1 MSPKA
6 GKLRFR
12 LAIGLPLSTLA
23 TLALAGASP
32 AWAQMGGMS
41 PGMGP
46 GMGKPGGMAPHEEK
60 DEGPAEVA
68 PDAEEKAPASK
79 ESDASYLEHARRRT
93 KVVEFDGY
101 YRMRTDYLYKMN
113 MGQGYNP
120 GNGTPPALPPFPVP
134 SECLPTQGG
143 TTVLGCGDNGLG
155 DGNMRLRIEPT
166 INISDQ
172 VRVRSQFDVFDNL
185 ILGSTPDSLVNPYV
199 PNQHQSTPVGQTSAA
214 APTDVL
220 SNTQNSYNGSILA
233 KRAWGEIDTEF
244 GSLRFGRMPWHF
256 GRGMYFNRGDCA
268 DCEGGT
274 TVDRLMVLTT
284 IYGHQLALASDFG
297 AQGYHIGYTDLGQH
311 NTGGFPLDLTQKDDV
326 TQYMVALTK
335 IDDDKT
341 WRDRIAAGD
350 VMVNYGAQL
359 VYRSQDYA
367 TFDINPYPN
376 SAYGANN
383 QTAGVPLSSTDF
395 GNSITTNVNALL
407 FIPSLWFKLGW
418 KALTLE
424 FEGNMLAGKMGNAG
438 PLRYNNLNQSDQGL
452 KILQA
457 GFVLASQLKLYND
470 SLFIGFETGGA
481 TGDQAELAYGYNPM
495 SASNSLYYPYL
506 NYRWKFVPQPPGD
519 RNLNDFHFSPEYH
532 VDEILFRRILGTV
545 TNAIYFKPSIAY
557 WLDLDSRKEN
567 DVGISGS
574 KTSTLEPL
582 GASSGPWPHSA
593 VRSAT
598 TRRTHCGTQPR
609 TRAHRRSS
617 ARSSESSSR
626 TLLLLR
632 YSRLQRLDALLGVLL
647 GSRVVLV
654 VGRQVLLE
662 RGQRVVVA
670 PILRVQQP
678 EVVVRA

>member
-6 GKLRFR
+6 GSLRFR
-12 LAIGLPLSTLA
+12 LAIGLPL
-23 TLALAGASP
+23 TLALALAGTSP
-32 AWAQMGGMS
+32 AWAQMGGMG

-46 GMGKPGGMAPHEEK
+46 GMGKPGGMSPHEEK
-60 DEGPAEVA
+60 EEGPAEVA

-79 ESDASYLEHARRRT
+79 ESDASYLEQARRRT

-101 YRMRTDYLYKMN
+101 YRVRTDYLYKMN

-120 GNGTPPALPPFPVP
+120 GNGTPPALPPFPIP
-134 SECLPTQGG
+134 SECLPTAGG
-143 TTVLGCGDNGLG
+143 QAVIGCNDNGLG
-155 DGNMRLRIEPT
+155 GGNMRLRVEPT

-172 VRVRSQFDVFDNL
+172 VRVRSQLDVFDNL
-185 ILGSTPDSLVNPYV
+185 IMGSSADSLVNPYV
-199 PNQHQSTPVGQTSAA
+199 PNQDYRAGQTTAA
-214 APTDVL
+214 APTDVM
-220 SNTQNSYNGSILA
+220 SNTQNSYVGSILA
-233 KRAWGEIDTEF
+233 KRAWGEIDTEY

-256 GRGMYFNRGDCA
+256 GRGMYFNRGDCS

-274 TVDRLMVLTT
+274 TVDRLMALTS
-284 IYGHQLALASDFG
+284 IYGHQLALAADFG
-297 AQGYHIGYTDLGQH
+297 AQGYHLGYTDLGQQ
-311 NTGGFPLDLTQKDDV
+311 NAGGFPLDLTQKDDV

-341 WRDRIAAGD
+341 WRERIAAGD

-367 TFDINPYPN
+367 TFSISQYDNPPYGTN
-376 SAYGANN
+376 SQPTG
-383 QTAGVPLSSTDF
+383 TPLTSSDF
-395 GNSITTNVNALL
+395 GKSITTNVNALL

-438 PLRYNNLNQSDQGL
+438 PLRYNNSNKSDEGL
-452 KILQA
+452 SILQA
-457 GFVLASQLKLYND
+457 GWVLASQLKLYND

-481 TGDQAELAYGYNPM
+481 TGDQAELAYNKAIGGNG
-495 SASNSLYYPYL
+495 LYYPYL

-545 TNAIYFKPSIAY
+545 SNAIYFKPSIAY

-574 KTSTLEPL
+574 AIYSIAPVPVSTPGNSMNYGVELDLGLHYRNHRENIYAGATWGIFWPMAALSRPTGNDTQNPLWNTAEDTS
-582 GASSGPWPHSA
+582 AA
-593 VRSAT
+593 QVI
-598 TRRTHCGTQPR
+598 RTF
-609 TRAHRRSS
+609 
-617 ARSSESSSR
+617 
-626 TLLLLR
+626 
-632 YSRLQRLDALLGVLL
+632 
-647 GSRVVLV
+647 
-654 VGRQVLLE
+654 VG
-662 RGQRVVVA
+662 
-670 PILRVQQP
+670 IKF
-678 EVVVRA
+678 

>member
-1 MSPKA
+1 MSPTA
-6 GKLRFR
+6 GRLRFR
-12 LAIGLPLSTLA
+12 LAIGLPL
-23 TLALAGASP
+23 TLALAGTSP

-46 GMGKPGGMAPHEEK
+46 GMGKPGGMSPHEEK
-60 DEGPAEVA
+60 DEGPAEAA
-68 PDAEEKAPASK
+68 PDAEEKAPANK

-101 YRMRTDYLYKMN
+101 YRVRTDFLHKMN
-113 MGQGYNP
+113 MDQGYNNAGP
-120 GNGTPPALPPFPVP
+120 GPAALPPFPTP
-134 SECLPTQGG
+134 SECMTAPGG
-143 TTVLGCGDNGLG
+143 ATFVGCNDQSLGS
-155 DGNMRLRIEPT
+155 GNMRLRIEPT

-185 ILGSTPDSLVNPYV
+185 ILGSTPDSLLNPYV
-199 PNQHQSTPVGQTSAA
+199 PTQTASIGQTTATSA

-220 SNTQNSYNGSILA
+220 SNTQNSYTGSILA
-233 KRAWGEIDTEF
+233 KRAWGEIDTEL

-284 IYGHQLALASDFG
+284 IYGHQLALAADFG
-297 AQGYHIGYTDLGQH
+297 AQGYHIGYTDLGQK
-311 NTGGFPLDLTQKDDV
+311 NTGGYPLDLTQKDDV
-326 TQYMVALTK
+326 TQFMAAITK

-341 WRDRIAAGD
+341 WRERIAAGD
-350 VMVNYGAQL
+350 VVVNYGAQL

-367 TFDINPYPN
+367 TFQVTSNPG
-376 SAYGANN
+376 SAYN
-383 QTAGVPLSSTDF
+383 QSPQAPLSSNDL
-395 GNSITTNVNALL
+395 GNTNTLTTNVNALL

-438 PLRYNNLNQSDQGL
+438 PLRLGTKTDDQGL
-452 KILQA
+452 TILQA
-457 GFVLASQLKLYND
+457 GWVLASQLKLYGD
-470 SLFIGFETGGA
+470 SLFVGFETGGA
-481 TGDQAELAYGYNPM
+481 TGDQAELAGAGT
-495 SASNSLYYPYL
+495 ASDPSYYPYL
-506 NYRWKFVPQPPGD
+506 NYRWKFVPQPRGD

-574 KTSTLEPL
+574 VIYSIAPVPVSTPGNSMNYGVELDLGLHYRNQRENIFAGATWGIFWPMAALSRPMVDASAPL
-582 GASSGPWPHSA
+582 WNHAEDA
-593 VRSAT
+593 NAAQVI
-598 TRRTHCGTQPR
+598 RTF
-609 TRAHRRSS
+609 
-617 ARSSESSSR
+617 
-626 TLLLLR
+626 
-632 YSRLQRLDALLGVLL
+632 
-647 GSRVVLV
+647 
-654 VGRQVLLE
+654 VG
-662 RGQRVVVA
+662 
-670 PILRVQQP
+670 IKF
-678 EVVVRA
+678 

>member
-6 GKLRFR
+6 GRLRFR
-12 LAIGLPLSTLA
+12 LAIGLPL

-32 AWAQMGGMS
+32 AFAQMGGMS

-46 GMGKPGGMAPHEEK
+46 GMGKPGGMSPHEEK

-79 ESDASYLEHARRRT
+79 ESDASYLEQARRRT

-101 YRMRTDYLYKMN
+101 FRTRTDYLYKMN

-120 GNGTPPALPPFPVP
+120 GGKTPPALPPFPVP
-134 SECLPTQGG
+134 SECLPTSGG
-143 TTVLGCGDNGLG
+143 TTVLGCNDNGLG
-155 DGNMRLRIEPT
+155 SGNMRLRIEPT

-172 VRVRSQFDVFDNL
+172 VRVRTQFDIFDNL
-185 ILGSTPDSLVNPYV
+185 ILGSTADSLVNPSI
-199 PNQHQSTPVGQTSAA
+199 PNQTTGIGQTNAA

-220 SNTQNSYNGSILA
+220 SNSQNSYTGSILA
-233 KRAWGEIDTEF
+233 KRAWGEIDSEL

-268 DCEGGT
+268 DCDGGT
-274 TVDRLMVLTT
+274 TVDRFMVLTT
-284 IYGHQLALASDFG
+284 VYGHQLALAMDFG
-297 AQGYHIGYTDLGQH
+297 GQGYHIGYTDLGQK
-311 NTGGFPLDLTQKDDV
+311 NEGGFPMDLSQKDDV
-326 TQYMVALTK
+326 TQYMAAITK

-341 WRDRIAAGD
+341 WRERIAAGD

-367 TFDINPYPN
+367 TFNITPYGSSP
-376 SAYGANN
+376 YGASG
-383 QTAGVPLSSTDF
+383 QTAGYPLTSNDL

-438 PLRYNNLNQSDQGL
+438 PLRLGTTPSDQGL
-452 KILQA
+452 TILQA

-470 SLFIGFETGGA
+470 SLFVGFETGGA
-481 TGDQAELAYGYNPM
+481 TGDQAELAYGTNPF
-495 SASNSLYYPYL
+495 SPGSPGLYYPYL
-506 NYRWKFVPQPPGD
+506 NYRWKFVPQPAND

-545 TNAIYFKPSIAY
+545 SNAIYFKPSIAY

-574 KTSTLEPL
+574 IIYSIAPVPVSTPGNSMNYGVELDLGLHYRNHRENIFAGATWGIFWPMAALSRPIVDASAPLWYPSEDTS
-582 GASSGPWPHSA
+582 ASQ
-593 VRSAT
+593 VI
-598 TRRTHCGTQPR
+598 RTF
-609 TRAHRRSS
+609 
-617 ARSSESSSR
+617 
-626 TLLLLR
+626 
-632 YSRLQRLDALLGVLL
+632 
-647 GSRVVLV
+647 
-654 VGRQVLLE
+654 VG
-662 RGQRVVVA
+662 
-670 PILRVQQP
+670 IKF
-678 EVVVRA
+678 

>member
-6 GKLRFR
+6 GRLRSR
-12 LAIGLPLSTLA
+12 LAIGLPLVTLA
-23 TLALAGASP
+23 TLALAGTSP

-46 GMGKPGGMAPHEEK
+46 GMGKPGGGMAPHEEK
-60 DEGPAEVA
+60 DEGPAEAA
-68 PDAEEKAPASK
+68 PDAEAKAPASK

-93 KVVEFDGY
+93 KIVEFDGY
-101 YRMRTDYLYKMN
+101 YRVRTDYLYKMN

-120 GNGTPPALPPFPVP
+120 GNGNPPALPPFPVP

-155 DGNMRLRIEPT
+155 SGNMRLRIEPT

-185 ILGSTPDSLVNPYV
+185 IMGSTPDSLLNPYL
-199 PNQHQSTPVGQTSAA
+199 PNPTRSIPVGQTTAA

-220 SNTQNSYNGSILA
+220 SNTQNSYVGSILA
-233 KRAWGEIDTEF
+233 KRAWGEIDTEL

-274 TVDRLMVLTT
+274 TVDRMMALTT
-284 IYGHQLALASDFG
+284 IYGHQLALAWDFG
-297 AQGYHIGYTDLGQH
+297 AQGYNIGYTDLGQN

-326 TQYMVALTK
+326 TQYMAAITK

-341 WRDRIAAGD
+341 WRERIAAGD
-350 VMVNYGAQL
+350 VVVNYGAQL

-367 TFDINPYPN
+367 TFNINQYSTPPYGTLGQPT
-376 SAYGANN
+376 G
-383 QTAGVPLSSTDF
+383 TPLTSSDL
-395 GNSITTNVNALL
+395 GNSITANVNALL

-418 KALTLE
+418 KALTVE
-424 FEGNMLAGKMGNAG
+424 FEGNVLAGKMGNAG
-438 PLRYNNLNQSDQGL
+438 PLRYGNSSTSTSDQGL
-452 KILQA
+452 TILQA
-457 GFVLASQLKLYND
+457 GFVLASELKLYND

-481 TGDQAELAYGYNPM
+481 TGDQAELAYSPAVSGNG
-495 SASNSLYYPYL
+495 LYYPYL

-574 KTSTLEPL
+574 IIYSIAPVPVSTPGNSMNYGVEMDLGLHYRNQRENIFAGATWGIFWPMAALGRPQGTTPNVLWNNAEDTS
-582 GASSGPWPHSA
+582 ASQ
-593 VRSAT
+593 VI
-598 TRRTHCGTQPR
+598 RTF
-609 TRAHRRSS
+609 
-617 ARSSESSSR
+617 
-626 TLLLLR
+626 
-632 YSRLQRLDALLGVLL
+632 
-647 GSRVVLV
+647 
-654 VGRQVLLE
+654 VG
-662 RGQRVVVA
+662 
-670 PILRVQQP
+670 IKF
-678 EVVVRA
+678 

>member
-6 GKLRFR
+6 GSLRSR
-12 LAIGLPLSTLA
+12 LAIGLPL

-46 GMGKPGGMAPHEEK
+46 GMGNPGGMSPHEEK
-60 DEGPAEVA
+60 EEGPAEAA

-79 ESDASYLEHARRRT
+79 ERDASALEQSRRRS

-101 YRMRTDYLYKMN
+101 YRVRTDYLYKMN
-113 MGQGYNP
+113 MGQGYNDGGP
-120 GNGTPPALPPFPVP
+120 VPHALPPFPVP
-134 SECLPTQGG
+134 SECLPSGGIGNGTSLQGG
-143 TTVLGCGDNGLG
+143 PLYGACDNGLG

-185 ILGSTPDSLVNPYV
+185 IMGSTPDSLVNPYV
-199 PNQHQSTPVGQTSAA
+199 PNQNLNPPVGQTTAA

-220 SNTQNSYNGSILA
+220 SNTQNSYVGSILA
-233 KRAWGEIDTEF
+233 KRAWGEIDTEL

-274 TVDRLMVLTT
+274 TVDRIMVLTT

-297 AQGYHIGYTDLGQH
+297 AQGYHIGYTDLGQK
-311 NTGGFPLDLTQKDDV
+311 NTGGFPLDLTQKDDA
-326 TQYMVALTK
+326 TQYMVSLTK

-341 WRDRIAAGD
+341 WRERIEAGD

-367 TFDINPYPN
+367 TFNISPYPT
-376 SAYGANN
+376 SPYGASA
-383 QTAGVPLSSTDF
+383 QAAGYPLSSTDL
-395 GNSITTNVNALL
+395 GSSLTTNVNALL

-438 PLRYNNLNQSDQGL
+438 PLRLDNSNQSDQGL
-452 KILQA
+452 TILQA
-457 GFVLASQLKLYND
+457 GWVLASQLKLYGD

-481 TGDQAELAYGYNPM
+481 TGDQAELAYDPTVGGNH
-495 SASNSLYYPYL
+495 LYYPYL
-506 NYRWKFVPQPPGD
+506 NYRWKFVPQPAGD

-545 TNAIYFKPSIAY
+545 SNAIYFKPSVAY
-557 WLDLDSRKEN
+557 WLDLDSRREQ

-574 KTSTLEPL
+574 IIYSIAPVPVSTPGNSMNYGVELDLGLHYRNQRENIFAGATWGVFWPMAALSRPMGDDPQNPLWRSPEDTS
-582 GASSGPWPHSA
+582 ASQ
-593 VRSAT
+593 VI
-598 TRRTHCGTQPR
+598 RTF
-609 TRAHRRSS
+609 
-617 ARSSESSSR
+617 
-626 TLLLLR
+626 
-632 YSRLQRLDALLGVLL
+632 
-647 GSRVVLV
+647 
-654 VGRQVLLE
+654 VG
-662 RGQRVVVA
+662 
-670 PILRVQQP
+670 IKF
-678 EVVVRA
+678 

>member
-1 MSPKA
+1 MYPTA
-6 GKLRFR
+6 GSLRFR
-12 LAIGLPLSTLA
+12 LAIGLPLITLA
-23 TLALAGASP
+23 SLALVGTSP

-46 GMGKPGGMAPHEEK
+46 GMGKPGGMSPHEEK

-68 PDAEEKAPASK
+68 PDAEDKAPASK

-93 KVVEFDGY
+93 KIVEFDGY

-120 GNGTPPALPPFPVP
+120 GVSGGPSALPPFPVP
-134 SECLPTQGG
+134 AECLPSGAVGNTPGSTQTGKTG
-143 TTVLGCGDNGLG
+143 ACDDGLG
-155 DGNMRLRIEPT
+155 SGNMRLRIEPT

-185 ILGSTPDSLVNPYV
+185 ILGSTPDSLINPYV
-199 PNQHQSTPVGQTSAA
+199 PGQTTSGGQNSGQTNAA
-214 APTDVL
+214 APTDIL
-220 SNTQNSYNGSILA
+220 SNTQNSYAGSILA
-233 KRAWGEIDTEF
+233 KRAWGEIDTEL

-268 DCEGGT
+268 DCDGGT
-274 TVDRLMVLTT
+274 TVDRMMVLTT
-284 IYGHQLALASDFG
+284 IYGHQLALAMDFG
-297 AQGYHIGYTDLGQH
+297 AQGYNIGYTDLGQK

-326 TQYMVALTK
+326 TQYMAAITK

-341 WRDRIAAGD
+341 WRERIAAGD

-367 TFDINPYPN
+367 TFNISQYPTPPYGTLN
-376 SAYGANN
+376 S
-383 QTAGVPLSSTDF
+383 TAGTPLTSADL

-424 FEGNMLAGKMGNAG
+424 FEGTMLAGKMGNAG
-438 PLRYNNLNQSDQGL
+438 PLRLDKTTDQGL
-452 KILQA
+452 TILQA
-457 GFVLASQLKLYND
+457 GWVLASQLKLYND
-470 SLFIGFETGGA
+470 ALFIGFETGGA
-481 TGDQAELAYGYNPM
+481 TGDQAELAYSPAVSGNH
-495 SASNSLYYPYL
+495 LYYPYL
-506 NYRWKFVPQPPGD
+506 NYRWKFVPQPAGD

-545 TNAIYFKPSIAY
+545 SNAIYFKPSIAY

-574 KTSTLEPL
+574 IIYSIAPVPVSTPGNSMNYGVEMDLGLHYRNQRENIFAGATWGIFWPMAALSRPVGNDANNPLWPVPGEDTS
-582 GASSGPWPHSA
+582 ASQ
-593 VRSAT
+593 VI
-598 TRRTHCGTQPR
+598 RTF
-609 TRAHRRSS
+609 
-617 ARSSESSSR
+617 
-626 TLLLLR
+626 
-632 YSRLQRLDALLGVLL
+632 
-647 GSRVVLV
+647 
-654 VGRQVLLE
+654 VG
-662 RGQRVVVA
+662 
-670 PILRVQQP
+670 IKF
-678 EVVVRA
+678 

>member
-1 MSPKA
+1 MSQKA
-6 GKLRFR
+6 GRLRFR
-12 LAIGLPLSTLA
+12 LAIGLPC
-23 TLALAGASP
+23 TLALAGAAP

-46 GMGKPGGMAPHEEK
+46 GMGKPGGMSPHEEK
-60 DEGPAEVA
+60 DEGPAEAA

-79 ESDASYLEHARRRT
+79 ESDASYLEHARRKT

-101 YRMRTDYLYKMN
+101 YRVRTDYLYKMN
-113 MGQGYNP
+113 MGQGYNT
-120 GNGTPPALPPFPVP
+120 GGGSAGGPPALPPFPVP
-134 SECLPTQGG
+134 AECLPTTPGG
-143 TTVLGCGDNGLG
+143 TSAIGCGDNGLG

-199 PNQHQSTPVGQTSAA
+199 PNQHQTIPVGQTTAA

-220 SNTQNSYNGSILA
+220 SNTQNSYVGSILA
-233 KRAWGEIDTEF
+233 KRAWGEIDTEL

-274 TVDRLMVLTT
+274 TVDRMMVLTT
-284 IYGHQLALASDFG
+284 VYGHQLALAWDFG
-297 AQGYHIGYTDLGQH
+297 AQGYHIGYTDLGQ
-311 NTGGFPLDLTQKDDV
+311 NNAGGFPLDLTQKDDV
-326 TQYMVALTK
+326 TQYMAAITK

-341 WRDRIAAGD
+341 WRERIAAGD
-350 VMVNYGAQL
+350 VVVNYGAQL

-367 TFDINPYPN
+367 TFDINPYPT
-376 SAYGANN
+376 SAYGST
-383 QTAGVPLSSTDF
+383 QTAGVPLSTTDF

-424 FEGNMLAGKMGNAG
+424 FEGNVLAGKMGDAG
-438 PLRYNNLNQSDQGL
+438 PLRYNNTTGDKGL
-452 KILQA
+452 SILQA
-457 GFVLASQLKLYND
+457 GWVLASQLKLYND

-495 SASNSLYYPYL
+495 TGNNAFYYPYL
-506 NYRWKFVPQPPGD
+506 NYRWKFVPQPNGD
-519 RNLNDFHFSPEYH
+519 KSLNDFHFSPEYH

-574 KTSTLEPL
+574 IIYSIAPVPVSTPGNSMNYGVELDLGLHYRNQRENIFAGATWGIFWPMAALSRPVGSDANNPLWAPPGEDTS
-582 GASSGPWPHSA
+582 AA
-593 VRSAT
+593 QVI
-598 TRRTHCGTQPR
+598 RTF
-609 TRAHRRSS
+609 
-617 ARSSESSSR
+617 
-626 TLLLLR
+626 
-632 YSRLQRLDALLGVLL
+632 
-647 GSRVVLV
+647 
-654 VGRQVLLE
+654 VG
-662 RGQRVVVA
+662 
-670 PILRVQQP
+670 IKF
-678 EVVVRA
+678 